1 MKGNIHSKGKERIR
15 MIVDENDI
23 PRMKFLDAEGKVI
36 YTLPP
41 E

>member
-1 MKGNIHSKGKERIR
+1 MKDNMHSKGKERIR